1 MLTRSRYRVERGSG
15 LSWRAPGGATGR
27 ARRGC
32 AEEWA
37 VYDAVPR
44 EGANVLV
51 DVFPAT
57 EANAGLYEGEEV
69 AEQVM
74 DAAYELHDLVS
85 ACVALRDPDG
95 RP

>member
-1 MLTRSRYRVERGSG
+1 MTLSRGRERTCSWTCSRPPRPTPGCTR
-15 LSWRAPGGATGR
+15 
-27 ARRGC
+27 
-32 AEEWA
+32 
-37 VYDAVPR
+37 
-44 EGANVLV
+44 
-51 DVFPAT
+51 
-57 EANAGLYEGEEV
+57 GEEV